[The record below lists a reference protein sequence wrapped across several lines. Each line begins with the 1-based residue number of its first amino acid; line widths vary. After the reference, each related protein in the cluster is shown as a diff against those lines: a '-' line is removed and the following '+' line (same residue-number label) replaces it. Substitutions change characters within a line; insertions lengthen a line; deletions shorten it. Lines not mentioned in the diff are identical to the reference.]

1 MLDLIESK
9 TVHKDGEGDR
19 QGIIQEFNLDV
30 GSHVTITHMM
40 QAGQFG
46 VRGGC
51 NLSFNYTHHTPSSP
65 LFFYTFFLDTRI

>member
-40 QAGQFG
+40 QALQLGSL
-46 VRGGC
+46 R
-51 NLSFNYTHHTPSSP
+51 
-65 LFFYTFFLDTRI
+65 